1 MEQHPVPQNVTTFE
15 FKLIGDM
22 TIRQF
27 VYLAF
32 GILVGYIFFSTNW
45 PSLIRL
51 PLAFFSGFSG
61 FAFAFMPIEERP
73 LDRWFVNFVRSV
85 YSPTQFIW
93 HKSPRVPEFW
103 SRLIP
108 TPQITTAPLPY
119 AEMRQKLDEYLK
131 TIPPEPKNA
140 LDQAEAARLTDLN
153 LGETTLVSSTMP
165 YFPLIPLITID
176 GIRVHRLHPVDF
188 KKQETVFSPTEK
200 IIGKTTSPQ
209 KPNLQSPSSTGIA
222 GQPAIPKEG
231 PSSFNLSIGPGGI
244 ITKAGATP
252 IDERPA
258 AQLTPQEAQ
267 KITKTEK
274 QTIKAGLSQQNT
286 ELRQQIIELQQRL
299 KTLKTEP
306 IPETMTGKDFD
317 IKIKE
322 LIDKIAEAEKQRLQ
336 KEKELI
342 SLRRQLSER
351 PQENPVIKPQFEE
364 AKETKRQPTA
374 KYIADQTAQQKG
386 IPTIT
391 TTPNIISGLVTT
403 GTGEIIPGVII
414 VIEDKDENPVRALKT
429 NKLGQFMTSTPLEIG
444 TYQIEL
450 EKEGFTF
457 DIIEVELNGGVLPPL
472 EIKAK

>member
-27 VYLAF
+27 IYLAL
-32 GILVGYIFFSTNW
+32 GVLVGYIFFSANW

-51 PLAFFSGFSG
+51 PLAFFSGFLG

-73 LDRWFVNFVRSV
+73 LDRWFINFIRSV

-93 HKSPRVPEFW
+93 HKLPQVPEFW

-108 TPQITTAPLPY
+108 RPQTTTTTLPY

-140 LDQAEAARLTDLN
+140 LDQIEAARLTDLN
-153 LGETTLVSSTMP
+153 LGETTLIPSTMP
-165 YFPLIPLITID
+165 YFPLIPPVGND
-176 GIRVHRLHPVDF
+176 GVRVHRLRPIDI
-188 KKQETVFSPTEK
+188 KKQGIVFPLTEK
-200 IIGKTTSPQ
+200 IIDRTVLPP
-209 KPNLQSPSSTGIA
+209 KPTIQSVT
-222 GQPAIPKEG
+222 PKEE
-231 PSSFNLSIGPGGI
+231 SSSLNLSVGPGGI
-244 ITKAGATP
+244 ITKAGTTP

-258 AQLTPQEAQ
+258 AKLTPQEAQ

-274 QTIKAGLSQQNT
+274 QTIKTGLSQQNT
-286 ELRQQIIELQQRL
+286 ELKQQIADLQQQL
-299 KTLKTEP
+299 EALKTEP

-322 LIDKIAEAEKQRLQ
+322 LVGKITEIEKQRLQ
-336 KEKELI
+336 REKELI
-342 SLRRQLSER
+342 NLRRQLSDR
-351 PQENPVIKPQFEE
+351 PQENPAIKPQFEE

-374 KYIADQTAQQKG
+374 KYIADKTAQQKG

-391 TTPNIISGLVTT
+391 TTPNIISGIVTT
-403 GTGEIIPGVII
+403 GTGEIIPGVI
-414 VIEDKDENPVRALKT
+414 VVVNDKDKNPVRALRT
-429 NKLGQFMTSTPLEIG
+429 NKLGQFMISTPLEIG

-450 EKEGFTF
+450 EKEGFAF
-457 DIIEVELNGGVLPPL
+457 DIIEVELNGGVLSPL